1 MICSKCNEDKELH
14 EFYFRKDNNNYRK
27 DCKTCFLKNRTPVK
41 VVYSKEKYLKNRQR
55 RMESTTKWRKKNP
68 QKESEIKKRYRLK
81 NKDRIREY
89 HTKYCR
95 ERAKADPIFKLQ
107 CTLRKRL
114 CKFVK
119 NKKNSI
125 LKYLG
130 CDLQYLKVYLE
141 AQFKPGMSWSN
152 HGDWHIDHIKPL
164 ISFNLTDENDLNIA
178 CHYSNLQPLWAIDN
192 LIKKDKY

>member
-1 MICSKCNEDKELH
+1 MQLKVRNRVVMDTIK
-14 EFYFRKDNNNYRK
+14 
-27 DCKTCFLKNRTPVK
+27 KTTYNR
-41 VVYSKEKYLKNRQR
+41 EKYLKNKEK
-55 RMESTTKWRKKNP
+55 RMESSMKWAKKNP
-68 QKESEIKKRYRLK
+68 QKISEIRKRHRLK
-81 NKDRIREY
+81 NKDSIREY
-89 HTKYCR
+89 HTNYCR
-95 ERAKADPIFKLQ
+95 ERAKVDIAFKLQ

-130 CDLQYLKVYLE
+130 CDLEYLKQHLE
-141 AQFKPGMSWSN
+141 SKFQPGMTWDN
-152 HGDWHIDHIKPL
+152 HGTNGWHIDHIKPL
-164 ISFNLTDENDLNIA
+164 ISFDLTKEDDLIIA